1 MSEDGK
7 MIQGWAM
14 EERARDHRE
23 ALMAEARVRSVKV
36 RRRAVV
42 IAPTPVAVKSSQG
55 SVTGIPSGG
64 RAVRRLGPVGQRVGS
79 WLIEAG
85 TRLGGASVRT
95 S

>member
-14 EERARDHRE
+14 EERARAHRE
-23 ALMAEARVRSVKV
+23 ALIAEAQVRSVKV
-36 RRRAVV
+36 RRRAAVST
-42 IAPTPVAVKSSQG
+42 PTSVAVKSTQG

-64 RAVRRLGPVGQRVGS
+64 RAVRRPGPVGQRIGS

-85 TRLGGASVRT
+85 TRLGGASIRT